1 MSEIKLR
8 GKKYYANCSHQGVR
22 LRDCLHTGNLYEA
35 QRALVKLK
43 IEVERK
49 EYQKRKELFDDRFE
63 KYKPISRRGI
73 NKGKPSKD
81 KADYA
86 QVLFE
91 QFKGQRITDI
101 DVEAWAREQAEK
113 YTTSTCSKHATV
125 MRELGF
131 EVPSITGQPGKQW
144 TLDHVLEEEEVL
156 KVLELVPE
164 KYRDVCKVSV
174 LTGFRLGNVIEMRKK
189 DVQATGWIKPVKGQA
204 KTGLPIEVKIG
215 KELSKIFSRLPS
227 PLRDDDFYFPHLQG
241 SDATETKKIRRAL
254 TKAVWRAFRDKAKL
268 DFGSFTHFRHFH
280 ACSALDS
287 GHSIEEIQAQLGHKN
302 ISQTQVYARVK
313 REKLAKI
320 TESIDTNLTQ
330 IGKQKIDAL

>member
-1 MSEIKLR
+1 MSDITLR
-8 GKKYYANCSHQGVR
+8 GKGKVWYADCSHQKVR
-22 LRDCLHTGNLYEA
+22 LRDCLNTDDRYEA
-35 QRALVKLK
+35 QRRLVELK
-43 IEVERK
+43 FMVERG

-63 KYKPISRRGI
+63 NYKPISHRGI

-86 QVLFE
+86 KVLLK
-91 QFKGQRITDI
+91 QFKGKRVIDI

-113 YTTSTCSKHATV
+113 YTTSSCSKHATV

-144 TLDHVLEEEEVL
+144 TLDHVLEEEDVL

-164 KYRDVCKVSV
+164 KYRDVCRISL
-174 LTGFRLGNVIEMRKK
+174 LTGLRLGNVIKMRKK
-189 DVQATGWIKPVKGQA
+189 DVQATGWIKPVNGQA
-204 KTGLPIEVKIG
+204 KTGLAVEVKIG
-215 KELSKIFSRLPS
+215 KELAKIFARLPR
-227 PLRDDDFYFPHLQG
+227 PLRDDDLYFPGLKNKNKAL
-241 SDATETKKIRRAL
+241 STAVRRAF
-254 TKAVWRAFRDKAKL
+254 KNSGL

-320 TESIDTNLTQ
+320 SESVDTNLTQ
-330 IGKQKIDAL
+330 IGKRKIDAL

>member
-1 MSEIKLR
+1 MAHRFEETRDAMSEIKLR

-215 KELSKIFSRLPS
+215 
-227 PLRDDDFYFPHLQG
+227 
-241 SDATETKKIRRAL
+241 TETKKIRRAL

-268 DFGSFTHFRHFH
+268 SYGSFTHFRHFH